1 MQNKHNFL
9 KFTLFIGDII
19 LIYLALYLALV
30 VRYGGFPFWPEDKVI
45 AFFFQFS
52 FISVIWILLLY
63 ILDFYEI
70 PLFKRV
76 FDFFRNLLIFI
87 FLASILGT
95 TYFYLK
101 PEIGIAPKTI
111 LFLDVLIFSLLLCS
125 WRYIFYRIL
134 KIRNF
139 REKIV
144 IIGFRPGL
152 EELTDKRFLSRAGY
166 EILAFF
172 APDASFSEKLLAFT
186 DMAKYGVV
194 SDINKLKEIVEKERV
209 SLIVFPRFL
218 AGNETIVHQV
228 FGNLPLKMN
237 YISFADFYENL
248 TKKVAIEAVNEAWFL
263 ENISKAERKADDVL
277 KRGFDIIFSFFGL
290 IIVSPLLGLIAI
302 IIKMDS
308 KGPVFYRGERVGRF
322 GKTFKIWKFR
332 TMVENAEKIGSIH
345 ASSNDP
351 RITKIGKFL
360 RKYKLDELPQLINI
374 LKGEMS
380 FVGPRPQVKY
390 YVDLYNEEE
399 KISLIVRPGMTD
411 YASIRYINQED
422 LVDEENVDKSYQEK
436 IEPEKNQLRVKYA
449 KNNSLLIDAKIIF
462 QTILAIVKKIILKK

>member
-1 MQNKHNFL
+1 MSNKHNFL
-9 KFTLFIGDII
+9 KFTLFVGDII

-30 VRYGGFPFWPEDKVI
+30 VRYGGFPLWPEAKVI
-45 AFFFQFS
+45 AFFSQFS

-63 ILDFYEI
+63 ILDFYET

-87 FLASILGT
+87 FLAGLLGT

-186 DMAKYGVV
+186 GMAKHGVV

-277 KRGFDIIFSFFGL
+277 KRGFDILFSF
-290 IIVSPLLGLIAI
+290 LGLLLSIVLFPFVALAI
-302 IIKMDS
+302 KFDS
-308 KGPVFYRGERVGRF
+308 SGSLFYSQERVGKDGKRF
-322 GKTFKIWKFR
+322 TLHKFR
-332 TMVENAEKIGSIH
+332 SMKESPDQHKEPWRERDRNQV
-345 ASSNDP
+345 
-351 RITKIGKFL
+351 TKAGRFL
-360 RKYKLDELPQLINI
+360 RRTHLDEIPQLWSI
-374 LKGEMS
+374 LKGDLS
-380 FVGPRPQVKY
+380 FVGPRPEWAKLVEDFEKEIPFYSLRYLIKPGFTGWAQLHYIASTSVEEAKEKFKY
-390 YVDLYNEEE
+390 DLY
-399 KISLIVRPGMTD
+399 
-411 YASIRYINQED
+411 YIKNRNFFMD
-422 LVDEENVDKSYQEK
+422 LG
-436 IEPEKNQLRVKYA
+436 
-449 KNNSLLIDAKIIF
+449 
-462 QTILAIVKKIILKK
+462 IILKTVRIIFR